1 MSQEKVERYKK
12 EKANRK
18 QIMRKQKMMH
28 IVRNTLMAVVVVALI
43 GWLGYSA
50 YDAYESKQ
58 PRQMAEIDY
67 TAVNEYLETL
77 TASE

>member
-1 MSQEKVERYKK
+1 MSQEKVDRYKK
-12 EKANRK
+12 DKANRK

-28 IVRNTLMAVVVVALI
+28 IVRNTLMAVVAVALI

>member
-1 MSQEKVERYKK
+1 MSQEIVDQYKK
-12 EKANRK
+12 NKANRK

-28 IVRNTLMAVVVVALI
+28 AVRSTLMIVVAVALI

-50 YDAYESKQ
+50 YDSYESKQ
-58 PRQMAEIDY
+58 PRKMAEIDY
-67 TAVNEYLETL
+67 TAVNTYLGTL